1 MAVGEG
7 LRGVV
12 PAAGEGT
19 RLRPLTDDR
28 PKPLVEVAARPL
40 LAHVL
45 DALVGLGVD
54 EVVVV
59 VGHRG
64 DEVAEAF
71 GDDHRGTP
79 LRYARQAEPLGLAD
93 AVLAAA
99 PHLDATFVVVHG
111 DNVLDADLG
120 LLVERHRVTGADATL
135 LVDDV
140 PEAAAAGSSVL
151 AFDGAGR
158 LAGVVEQPDEPP
170 STTVVRGAY
179 VLEPV
184 ALDACR
190 AIEPSGRGEY
200 EMAAAFDRL
209 LDGDRRVETVPLEG
223 ACVNVNRPEDVERA
237 ERLLAG

>member
-1 MAVGEG
+1 MAAGEG

-19 RLRPLTDDR
+19 RLRPLTDGR
-28 PKPLVEVAARPL
+28 PKALVEVAGRPL

-45 DALVGLGVD
+45 DALAGLRPHGLAS
-54 EVVVV
+54 VVVV
-59 VGHRG
+59 IPAG
-64 DEVAEAF
+64 DAGDAIAGRF
-71 GDDHRGTP
+71 GDAYRDTS
-79 LRYARQAEPLGLAD
+79 LVYARQPEPRGLAD

-99 PHLDATFVVVHG
+99 PHLDGPFVVVHG
-111 DNVLDADLG
+111 DNVLDADLAT
-120 LLVERHRVTGADATL
+120 LLARHRATGADATL
-135 LVDDV
+135 LVDEVSRD
-140 PEAAAAGSSVL
+140 EARGSGVL
-151 AFDGAGR
+151 AFEGAF
-158 LAGVVEQPDEPP
+158 VEKPDDPP

-184 ALDACR
+184 ALEACR

-209 LDGDRRVETVPLEG
+209 VRWGRRVETVPLEG
-223 ACVNVNRPEDVERA
+223 ACVNVNAPADVERA